1 VKSRIISRLIFFAS
15 SSATFPKKK
24 EKKKKE
30 KNGKRKWRAGIPSSA
45 SQTLGPVHTNRQPR
59 SLTGV
64 LPPRL
69 TNNLHTVSVTAQKC
83 SCVRQGE
90 LEAFTKR
97 FVTWP
102 NNGRALGTA
111 IPHTTAPGATFVAT
125 SVAVRITT

>member
-24 EKKKKE
+24 IKIKMEKE
-30 KNGKRKWRAGIPSSA
+30 NGEQEIPRVSSA

-111 IPHTTAPGATFVAT
+111 IPHATAPGATFVARRG
-125 SVAVRITT
+125 AVRITT